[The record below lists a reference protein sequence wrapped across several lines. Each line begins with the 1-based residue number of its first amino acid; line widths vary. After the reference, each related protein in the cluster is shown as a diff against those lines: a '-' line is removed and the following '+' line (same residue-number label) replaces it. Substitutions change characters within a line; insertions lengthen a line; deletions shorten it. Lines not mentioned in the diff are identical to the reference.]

1 MYFLFC
7 FYSFVLL
14 YIYTVTPASTTTAVA
29 GAVGAGETEGVF
41 LPHEP
46 TNGRAA
52 ATTAGRQM
60 AIPTMEY
67 PPFVLPSAQ
76 RTKPAAIKPTHDRV
90 ASRAESRA
98 VGEARGETTDIVSEV
113 GQQISTATFGCSNPL
128 NFGG

>member
-1 MYFLFC
+1 LYFLFL
-7 FYSFVLL
+7 FLLFFVLL
-14 YIYTVTPASTTTAVA
+14 YIYTVTPASTTTAEA
-29 GAVGAGETEGVF
+29 GAVVATATEGVF

-46 TNGRAA
+46 TKGRAA

-76 RTKPAAIKPTHDRV
+76 RTKPAAIKPTHERV

-98 VGEARGETTDIVSEV
+98 VGGARGETTDIVSE
-113 GQQISTATFGCSNPL
+113 ADKK
-128 NFGG
+128 

>member
-1 MYFLFC
+1 MFLF
-7 FYSFVLL
+7 FFVLL
-14 YIYTVTPASTTTAVA
+14 YIYTVTPASTTTAEA
-29 GAVGAGETEGVF
+29 LAVETEGVF

-90 ASRAESRA
+90 ARRAESRA
-98 VGEARGETTDIVSEV
+98 VGGARGETTDIVSEV

-128 NFGG
+128 NFGR